1 MYQLQTH
8 SHRSRLQWISSLK
21 KAIDNSGEEVD
32 FATNFVT
39 LKLSLYL
46 LVRGRPKIAHS
57 HTHPTPIHDYVIYE
71 RPLISSKERG
81 TSSDRHCRGEA

>member
-1 MYQLQTH
+1 MEGTFRLSSLTFWLQVYQLQTH

-32 FATNFVT
+32 FATNFVS

-46 LVRGRPKIAHS
+46 LVRGRP
-57 HTHPTPIHDYVIYE
+57 
-71 RPLISSKERG
+71 
-81 TSSDRHCRGEA
+81 